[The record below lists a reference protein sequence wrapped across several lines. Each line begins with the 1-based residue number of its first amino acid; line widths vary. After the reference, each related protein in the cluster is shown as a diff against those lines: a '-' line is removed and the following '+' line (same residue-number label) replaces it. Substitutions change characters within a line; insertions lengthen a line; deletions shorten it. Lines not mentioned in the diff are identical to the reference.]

1 MRKSYFLASY
11 KKVKGACLF
20 LKSYLRWKSLG
31 IRVLCTH
38 SFNHPSNYWVPTVLG
53 GGTSPKGSVCPH
65 RTFILVVKTEPEL
78 LDSDQRRIRW
88 RFWGPSRWLRR
99 LMFERER
106 QGSCRRAQAD
116 RKHQLRRC
124 WGRRCLDWEQ
134 GAMALESE
142 NAWHVLGTEVSRRQD
157 V

>member
-88 RFWGPSRWLRR
+88 EVLRAR
-99 LMFERER
+99 QMVEEADVWERETGKLQESSGWPEASVAQMLGEKMFR
-106 QGSCRRAQAD
+106 LRAGSHGPGVRKCLACFRD
-116 RKHQLRRC
+116 R
-124 WGRRCLDWEQ
+124 
-134 GAMALESE
+134 SF
-142 NAWHVLGTEVSRRQD
+142 
-157 V
+157 